1 MEKEKT
7 GPRFP
12 DSARCSIHRATSLGG
27 ARIEAK
33 YGRDLKAEGR
43 EIRGDP
49 KSTHIGFFGNREFSY
64 DILAKSEEA
73 DLDRFSET
81 LLPCDCTE

>member
-1 MEKEKT
+1 MEKEKRT
-7 GPRFP
+7 EASGFG
-12 DSARCSIHRATSLGG
+12 SLLDTPCDI
-27 ARIEAK
+27 AWWRRIEAE
-33 YGRDLKAEGR
+33 YGRNLEAEGR

-49 KSTHIGFFGNREFSY
+49 KSTHIGFFGTRGFSY
-64 DILAKSEEA
+64 DVLAKSEEA